1 MDNPEYIP
9 IPRPGTKCPHSG
21 LSRSGIYNLIS
32 ATKANG
38 YRALVL
44 STVVRLPG
52 KKRGRR
58 MVVRQS
64 LMQYLASG
72 VVSYETMLLRKAWAD
87 LKAERCTAGKHPAPA
102 SLLPSNP
109 DDLPEDAVIWQGAG
123 RYCGAQ
129 TQNE

>member
-1 MDNPEYIP
+1 MDNPEYIS
-9 IPRPGTKCPHSG
+9 IPHPGTKCPHSG

-38 YRALVL
+38 YRPMVL

-58 MVVRQS
+58 IVVRQS

-72 VVSYETMLLRKAWAD
+72 VVSHETMLLRRAWAEH
-87 LKAERCTAGKHPAPA
+87 KASQRDEGRTAAPA
-102 SLLPSNP
+102 ALLPSNP
-109 DDLPEDAVIWQGAG
+109 DDLPDDAIIWDSAN
-123 RYCGAQ
+123 R
-129 TQNE
+129 